1 VSEETDK
8 LNAWW
13 ATQYEAAATTSV
25 TWEGDVPALI
35 GALVQA
41 QAQMGKAKKGA
52 TNPHFK
58 NRYADLATVLECIVP
73 ALNAH
78 GVALLQTPGWD
89 ASAGLVTMT
98 TILAHET
105 GGMMTSTA
113 SCELGRGSGPQ
124 ALGSTISYLRR
135 FTAKS
140 VLALP
145 EEDDDGN
152 AAQGHSGA
160 RAVTGAAPGQ
170 RPCPDC
176 GKGMWDQREGKRN
189 PKAPD
194 WKCSDNRCGKAIWEK
209 PAPRED
215 PKPKPAEGWTDT
227 ERGRY
232 YATLRDLNIHKDLVK
247 EYLSILNGDLP
258 SHQRRPMPKDM
269 TEAARKTLLEHLA
282 TEEGQGAISDIRD
295 DLDLVAD
302 MAADMAAPHDGTPG
316 AGEVF

>member
-1 VSEETDK
+1 MSEETDK
-8 LNAWW
+8 LNEWW
-13 ATQYEAAATTSV
+13 ATQYEAATTPA

-52 TNPHFK
+52 TNPHFRNK
-58 NRYADLATVLECIVP
+58 YADLATVLECIVP

-89 ASAGLVTMT
+89 ADAGLVTMT

-145 EEDDDGN
+145 EEDDDGH
-152 AAQGHSGA
+152 AAQAHSSP
-160 RAVTGAAPGQ
+160 RAVTSVAPGQ

-176 GKGMWDQREGKRN
+176 GKGMWDNRENKKN

-194 WKCSDNRCGKAIWEK
+194 WKCSDNRCGKAIWENAAPRA
-209 PAPRED
+209 PAPAPKTED
-215 PKPKPAEGWTDT
+215 GWNGTDAER
-227 ERGRY
+227 RGY
-232 YATLRDLNIHKDLVK
+232 YVDLQKLCIDKELVK
-247 EYLSILNGDLP
+247 ELISRRNADLP
-258 SHQRRPMPKDM
+258 KHQQRPLPMHM
-269 TEAARKTLLEHLA
+269 TESARQLLLTHLA
-282 TEEGQGAISDIRD
+282 TEKGQGEISDIRD
-295 DLDLVAD
+295 DLE
-302 MAADMAAPHDGTPG
+302 ADMAAPHDGTPG

>member
-13 ATQYEAAATTSV
+13 ATQYEAATTTSV

-52 TNPHFK
+52 ANPHFK
-58 NRYADLATVLECIVP
+58 SKYADLATVLECIEP

-78 GVALLQTPGWD
+78 GVYLTQHPGNTEN
-89 ASAGLVTMT
+89 GNPELT
-98 TILAHET
+98 TILAHEA

-113 SCELGRGSGPQ
+113 SCEMGRGGGPQ
-124 ALGSTISYLRR
+124 GYGSAITYLRR

-140 VLALP
+140 IMGLP
-145 EEDDDGN
+145 EEDDDGH
-152 AAQGHSGA
+152 AAQGHSGT
-160 RAVTGAAPGQ
+160 RAVTSVAPGQ
-170 RPCPDC
+170 RPCPEC
-176 GKGMWDQREGKRN
+176 GAGMWDNREGKKN

-194 WKCSDNRCGKAIWEK
+194 WKCSDARCGKAIWEK
-209 PAPRED
+209 TAPRED
-215 PKPKPAEGWTDT
+215 PKPAEGWTDT

-232 YATLRDLNIHKDLVK
+232 YTTLRDLNIHKDLVK

-282 TEEGQGAISDIRD
+282 TEAGQGAISDIRD

>member
-1 VSEETDK
+1 MSAETDQ

-13 ATQYEAAATTSV
+13 ATQYEAATTTSV

-35 GALVQA
+35 GALVKA

-52 TNPHFK
+52 KNPHFRSK
-58 NRYADLATVLECIVP
+58 YADLATVLECIVP

-89 ASAGLVTMT
+89 ADAGLVTMT

-124 ALGSTISYLRR
+124 ALGSAISYLRR

-152 AAQGHSGA
+152 AAQGNAQQQPRSA
-160 RAVTGAAPGQ
+160 KPT
-170 RPCPDC
+170 RPCPEC
-176 GKGMWDQREGKRN
+176 GKGMWDNRENKKN
-189 PKAPD
+189 PKQPD
-194 WKCSDNRCGKAIWEK
+194 WKCSDNRCGKAIWE
-209 PAPRED
+209 D
-215 PKPKPAEGWTDT
+215 SKPKPASQAPPAAGWTDT

-232 YATLRDLNIHKDLVK
+232 YATLKELNIHKDLVK
-247 EYLSILNGDLP
+247 EYLAVLNDKLP
-258 SHQRRPMPKDM
+258 AHKKRPMPKDM
-269 TEAARKTLLEHLA
+269 TEPARKLLLEHLA
-282 TEEGQGAISDIRD
+282 TEEGQAAIEDVRN
-295 DLDLVAD
+295 DLEAD
-302 MAADMAAPHDGTPG
+302 MAGPHDGTPG
-316 AGEVF
+316 DGEMF